1 MARKYLLVDISQRGE
16 YILHVYDKEIIDWLI
31 ELGKKQSEYNGDFR
45 LYEKDYLMF
54 KLKWGN
60 VEWH

>member
-31 ELGKKQSEYNGDFR
+31 ELGKKQSEYKNAATISINNNFWFWNAKR
-45 LYEKDYLMF
+45 
-54 KLKWGN
+54 
-60 VEWH
+60 